1 MYGSRNAAARRI
13 DERDSRGTVRLV
25 SQMTLKPGQTVA
37 DAAVTVGR
45 MPRSRNAASVHVGAQ
60 GPCASSAEAAN
71 VGTLAIPCDNLQAT
85 RPKPLGSGDVTVT
98 AGLTNTATLTPVHP
112 FQVID
117 YGIND
122 PSGVLLVTSIKAG
135 TDDLIEG
142 GSLRT
147 ATWNAQNT
155 MCKIQSPFTIYP
167 WSGLKFT
174 FSNTTSGD
182 IVVNVWATGIISR
195 C

>member
-1 MYGSRNAAARRI
+1 MYGSRHSAARRI
-13 DERDSRGTVRLV
+13 DESVSRGAHLRLV
-25 SQMTLKPGQTVA
+25 TPVVTLRPGESVSVHT
-37 DAAVTVGR
+37 GR
-45 MPRSRNAASVHVGAQ
+45 LPASRQASVRTGAQ
-60 GPCASSAEAAN
+60 GSCASSAEAAN
-71 VGTLAIPCDNLQAT
+71 VGTLAIPCDNLQAV

-98 AGLTNTATLTPVHP
+98 TGTTNTATLTPVHP
-112 FQVID
+112 FQVVD

-122 PSGVLLVTSIKAG
+122 TTGLLLVTSIKAG

-147 ATWNAQNT
+147 NTWNAQNT
-155 MCKIQSPFTIYP
+155 ACKIQSPFTIYP

-174 FSNTTSGD
+174 FQNTTSQD
-182 IVVNVWATGIISR
+182 ISVNVWASGIIAR